1 MQRKLKYCVWLI
13 TAILACAQA
22 HLAQTTAAPSIVNL
36 RDFGW
41 ELPEPLQR
49 NELNIVS
56 RRSIVIDH
64 KGQILV
70 GFPVRE
76 RNGLVTREHPA
87 LSFHVV
93 RFTPDGKVNLSL
105 SLPTN
110 GWRNSSIYLTDTDQI
125 IVRANDSLQVLSRSD
140 SNAEN
145 ASWAVVSP
153 CALRCRIIQSPSRRT
168 LLLDTWDVNP
178 PLTVLD
184 LSQFPAARRC
194 EKTRYSM
201 DSITDKF
208 AYYSGMNR
216 QLEHFAYRWPLC
228 DYEHHIEM
236 PIQLPGHYAVL
247 SDELFVTDVYDKADK
262 YINSRLRVISF
273 EGNTKF
279 QRAMAKHES
288 WDNFFAPI
296 RSSEQGNRIAV
307 DMITWQGGNRI
318 LDLSAHITA
327 RRIAVYDIDTGKEL
341 ASIPVKTKHHDG
353 YEFDFSPDGHRLAI
367 LEDDI
372 VKVVDVE

>member
-1 MQRKLKYCVWLI
+1 MYRKLKLCVWVI
-13 TAILACAQA
+13 TAMLVCAQP

-41 ELPEPLQR
+41 EPPEPLQLR
-49 NELNIVS
+49 EVDTVS
-56 RRSIVIDH
+56 RRAIVIDH

-93 RFTPDGKVNLSL
+93 RFTPDGEVNLSF

-110 GWRNSSIYLTDTDQI
+110 GWRNNSIYLTDTDHI
-125 IVRANDSLQVLSRSD
+125 IVRANDSLQLLSRSD
-140 SNAEN
+140 SNVEN
-145 ASWAVVSP
+145 ASWAMISP

-194 EKTRYSM
+194 EKTRYTM

-216 QLEHFAYRWPLC
+216 QLEHFTYRWPLC
-228 DYEHHIEM
+228 DYEQRVELPIHI
-236 PIQLPGHYAVL
+236 LGSYAVL
-247 SDELFVTDVYDKADK
+247 NDQFLITNINEKADK
-262 YINSRLRVISF
+262 YTNNHLHVISF
-273 EGNTKF
+273 DGHIKF
-279 QRAMAKHES
+279 QQALEKHES
-288 WDNFFAPI
+288 WNNFFGPI
-296 RSSEQGNRIAV
+296 RSSEQANRIAV
-307 DMITWQGGNRI
+307 DIITERGGNQI

-341 ASIPVKTKHHDG
+341 ASIPVNPKHHYR

-372 VKVVDVE
+372 VKVMDIE